1 MSSGRPLVTVSIPT
15 YRTGPLLR
23 RAVESV
29 LAQTEKRIRVVVTN
43 DGGPPDDLD
52 VLDGIDDP
60 RLVLANAPR
69 NLGRYAVDRSVSE
82 TFRSTWFA
90 ICDSDDWVEPYWLE
104 SMLEASA
111 AADVVA
117 APHYWH
123 NYPGA
128 RPRILSLRRYDGSY
142 KWHGHLGAALY
153 RRTWLHETRALSGA
167 LRVGYDNVITGL
179 SHLVGR
185 RVEIGTP
192 TYHREVRPN
201 SLVTSTTTGLR
212 SDLRRD
218 TGYLLERLWGDL
230 RARPDRARSIIGSL
244 EMERTAAETIRAIV
258 AASWAMSRDALEELD
273 ALVWRESPRRIIEF
287 GSGAS
292 TVVLGRYARLTG
304 ADVLSIEHDPTY
316 QRKTR
321 GLLAS
326 AGLVGSVD
334 LRLCPLEGEPPFYR
348 VDLPSDVD
356 LVVVDGPPDST
367 GGRQRALD
375 FALPRLR
382 PGWLV
387 WLDDAHRPTE
397 RAILAGARE
406 SGLHVE
412 ESRLGHS
419 PALIR
424 ERPGRHRVEA
434 GDTVVGIL
442 TGHRPD
448 LLERTLSSL
457 PPGLLET
464 AYVVALHDG
473 GDRATSRILERYADR
488 IDHLEER
495 VHPSAK
501 MYTIGE
507 NWSRLV
513 DLCRDRGRYL
523 LMLED
528 DWEFSTFDHEWLTR
542 ARVALDDPTIAQVRL
557 RHHAEPVLERHMA
570 TGRRIVWEPHEH
582 GFGGHAHLTFQ
593 ANLTR
598 TEDLGRWWPAVGER
612 DAQKKALE
620 AGLRYVVQLYPGAF
634 HHIGERSLR
643 EELRPPH

>member
-29 LAQTEKRIRVVVTN
+29 LAQTERRIRVVVTN
-43 DGGPPDDLD
+43 DGGPESDLD
-52 VLDGIDDP
+52 VLSDLDDP
-60 RLVLANAPR
+60 RLIRVNARR
-69 NLGRYAVDRSVSE
+69 NVGRYAVDRTVSE

-90 ICDSDDWVEPYWLE
+90 ICDSDDWVEPHWLE
-104 SMLEASA
+104 SMLAAGA

-123 NYPGA
+123 NSPGA
-128 RPRILSLRRYDGSY
+128 RPRVMRIRPYDGARR
-142 KWHGHLGAALY
+142 WHGHLGAALY
-153 RRTWLHETRALSGA
+153 RQRWLHDTHALSGA
-167 LRVGYDNVITGL
+167 LRVGYDDILSGL

-185 RVEIGTP
+185 RIEISTP
-192 TYHREVRPN
+192 TYHREVRDG
-201 SLVTSTTTGLR
+201 SLVTSPGTGLR

-218 TGYLLERLWGDL
+218 TGHLLDRLWADL
-230 RARPDRARSIIGSL
+230 RVRPDRVRQIIASL
-244 EMERTAAETIRAIV
+244 EIERTAAETIGRIPRGQ
-258 AASWAMSRDALEELD
+258 WAMSLDALEELD

-292 TVVLGRYARLTG
+292 TIVLARYARLTG
-304 ADVLSIEHDPTY
+304 ADVLSIEHDPTHL
-316 QRKTR
+316 RKTR
-321 GLLAS
+321 GLLESSGLAS
-326 AGLVGSVD
+326 AVD
-334 LRLCPLEGEPPFYR
+334 LRLCPLHGEPPFYR

-356 LVVVDGPPDST
+356 LVVVDGPPDET
-367 GGRQRALD
+367 GGRERALD
-375 FALPRLR
+375 FVLPRLR

-397 RAILAGARE
+397 RAILGRARE

-424 ERPGRHRVEA
+424 DRPARHRVEA
-434 GDTVVGIL
+434 SDVVVGIL

-448 LLERTLSSL
+448 VLERTLSSL
-457 PPGLLET
+457 PDGLLET
-464 AYVVALHDG
+464 AHVIALHDG
-473 GDRATSRILERYADR
+473 GDPATSRILDRYADR

-513 DLCRDRGRYL
+513 DLCRDHGRYL

-542 ARVALDDPTIAQVRL
+542 ARLALDDPDVAQVRL
-557 RHHAEPVLERHMA
+557 RHHSEPVLERHMT
-570 TGRRIVWEPHEH
+570 TGRRIVWEPHEY
-582 GFGGHAHLTFQ
+582 GFGGHAHMTFQ

-598 TEDLGRWWPAVGER
+598 TSDLGRWWPAIGER
-612 DAQKKALE
+612 DAQRKALE
-620 AGLRYVVQLYPGAF
+620 AGLRYVVQLHPGAF